1 MKWLLA
7 EKGEKKSVFA
17 PASLSVLQ
25 AAPEM
30 SHNVI
35 SIGLSGD
42 F

>member
-1 MKWLLA
+1 MA
-7 EKGEKKSVFA
+7 AGRKGRRKKSVFA